1 MKTIKESINIKEK
14 LIKNFFGVDRTNSL
28 YIKKG
33 ELVYHITPLDFK
45 RLKPM
50 GDLYIS
56 ATDYDRNLYKAY
68 LSMRLFDKGYR
79 NVSEIC
85 LKLKQDLHSPD
96 KKTQK
101 AIFDSCY
108 MNNKLTFLNDLLKA
122 EPNMGCLD
130 ASLIYDLF
138 MKYINKIKGDS
149 INVFNFYLQKE
160 GYNAILDYHDI
171 DLSWIQAKSPLYLL
185 NAEDFVEIHKVIK
198 IGRDDIKTSLKKNG
212 DL

>member
-1 MKTIKESINIKEK
+1 MKTVKESINIKEK
-14 LIKNFFGVDRTNSL
+14 LIKKFFGVDRTSSL

-50 GDLYIS
+50 GGLYIS

-122 EPNMGCLD
+122 EPNMSCLD
-130 ASLIYDLF
+130 VSLVYDLF

-160 GYNAILDYHDI
+160 GYNAFLDYHDI

-185 NAEDFVEIHKVIK
+185 NAEKIVDIHKVIK
-198 IGRDDIKTSLKKNG
+198 IGIDDIKASLKKNG

>member
-1 MKTIKESINIKEK
+1 MKTVKESINIKEK
-14 LIKNFFGVDRTNSL
+14 LIKNFFGVDRTSSL

-33 ELVYHITPLDFK
+33 EFVYHITPLDFK
-45 RLKPM
+45 RLEPM
-50 GDLYIS
+50 GNLYIS

-68 LSMRLFDKGYR
+68 LSMRLFDKGYK

-130 ASLIYDLF
+130 VSLVYELF

-185 NAEDFVEIHKVIK
+185 NAENFVDIHKVIK
-198 IGRDDIKTSLKKNG
+198 IGKDDIKASLKKNG

>member
-1 MKTIKESINIKEK
+1 MKTVKESINIKEK
-14 LIKNFFGVDRTNSL
+14 LIKKFFGVDRTSAL

-50 GDLYIS
+50 ESLYIS

-68 LSMRLFDKGYR
+68 LSMRLFDKGYK
-79 NVSEIC
+79 NISEIC

-108 MNNKLTFLNDLLKA
+108 MNNKLTFLHDLLKA

-130 ASLIYDLF
+130 VSLVYDLF

-185 NAEDFVEIHKVIK
+185 NAEKFVDIHKVIK
-198 IGRDDIKTSLKKNG
+198 IGRDDIKASLKKNG